1 MLTMKANPK
10 LPGDW
15 KERHN
20 GAVAAMI
27 NPPLTGHTLTP
38 VHRPFEYPVAA
49 MLHAW
54 AEYADDHRTAYESAI
69 GDDGVLGPEW
79 QAIGLGIRGLLNG
92 ETGPRLDCGTL
103 DGFILDTLAA
113 NGIDTETL

>member
-1 MLTMKANPK
+1 MKANPK

-20 GAVAAMI
+20 DAVYFSLPVNRTA
-27 NPPLTGHTLTP
+27 PP
-38 VHRPFEYPVAA
+38 RIFETSVVR
-49 MLHAW
+49 MLEAW
-54 AEYADDHRTAYESAI
+54 AFYADNHRVRYSTPI

-92 ETGPRLDCGTL
+92 DVGPRLDCGTL

-113 NGIDTETL
+113 NGSDTETL